1 MALAEDMAGWEKLR
15 GSIDVI
21 KAAADSAR
29 AAKGAPAAMRSL
41 VNVGCDMYMQAR
53 PSPPAAA
60 AGACETS
67 TVRQIFSSKMVYG
80 CGREGERVAGGGGGD
95 VKLRVCRLQDSP
107 CVRLPVCRAS
117 LCVWVWVCLCEVWVD
132 GWVGG
137 WVGGWACVR
146 TCVCVFECAS
156 AGVCVRELE
165 CVCACVFVCV

>member
-1 MALAEDMAGWEKLR
+1 MAGWEKLR

-60 AGACETS
+60 AGACKTS
-67 TVRQIFSSKMVYG
+67 TVRQILSSKRVYG
-80 CGREGERVAGGGGGD
+80 CGREGERGAGGGGGD
-95 VKLRVCRLQDSP
+95 VKLRVYAPLPCMP

-117 LCVWVWVCLCEVWVD
+117 LCVWVWVCLCDVWVGVA
-132 GWVGG
+132 GWSCVR
-137 WVGGWACVR
+137 ACVR
-146 TCVCVFECAS
+146 VYECAS